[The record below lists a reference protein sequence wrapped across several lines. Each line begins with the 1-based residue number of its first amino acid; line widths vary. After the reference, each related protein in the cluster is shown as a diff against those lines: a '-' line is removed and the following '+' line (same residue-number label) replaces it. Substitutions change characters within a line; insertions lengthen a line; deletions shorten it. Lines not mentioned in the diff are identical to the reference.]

1 MTISLPHS
9 SWLAATAIAL
19 SSITTTVAAAEYKVL
34 SVGDGDTI
42 RVTCPTGI
50 NKTTVRLAKLPMAM
64 MQERYCISN
73 YQTSTGAI

>member
-1 MTISLPHS
+1 VIPNPTQYIN
-9 SWLAATAIAL
+9 AC
-19 SSITTTVAAAEYKVL
+19 EKVL